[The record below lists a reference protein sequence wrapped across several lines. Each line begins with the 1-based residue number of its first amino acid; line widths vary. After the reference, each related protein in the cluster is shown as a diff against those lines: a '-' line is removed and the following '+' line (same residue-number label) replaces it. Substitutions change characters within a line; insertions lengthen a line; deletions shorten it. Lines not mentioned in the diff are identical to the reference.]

1 MKTISEDVNNSSQA
15 IIWLVILF
23 QLMLIILKFTNV
35 ITYSWWLV
43 LTPFF
48 IPLIIGVVA
57 VIIITLLIEDNGA
70 DEYEHWND

>member
-57 VIIITLLIEDNGA
+57 VIIITLLMEDNGA